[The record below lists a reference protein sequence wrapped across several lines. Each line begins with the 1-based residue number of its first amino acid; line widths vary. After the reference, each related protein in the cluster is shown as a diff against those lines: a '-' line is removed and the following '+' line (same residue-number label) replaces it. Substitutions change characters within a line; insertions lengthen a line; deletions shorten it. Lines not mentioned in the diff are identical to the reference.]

1 MWLLNIFTSIKV
13 APCRTQT
20 AAGTGCDHTTA
31 GTAQGTQFMPGPSP
45 PTLQLS
51 SIYKAPCCRPLSL
64 FFKLVGKQFLKQR
77 GGRPVISSRLPALAP
92 QQVAYQVGGW
102 VGEQGAVPQ
111 GGQLEVG
118 SWLVANPSLEEGEE
132 GLHELGAG
140 VGVGVGNWGCR

>member
-1 MWLLNIFTSIKV
+1 M
-13 APCRTQT
+13 
-20 AAGTGCDHTTA
+20 
-31 GTAQGTQFMPGPSP
+31 
-45 PTLQLS
+45 
-51 SIYKAPCCRPLSL
+51 
-64 FFKLVGKQFLKQR
+64 
-77 GGRPVISSRLPALAP
+77 
-92 QQVAYQVGGW
+92 GGW

>member
-77 GGRPVISSRLPALAP
+77 GGRPVISSRPPALAP
-92 QQVAYQVGGW
+92 QQVAYQ